1 MASATPVLPEVGSP
15 IVPPRD
21 SNPRLS
27 ASAIMDR
34 PIRSFR
40 LPPGLNHSS
49 LAKIRPA
56 PPEKRGSSTS
66 GVSPIDSSSASPR
79 RIVVVEE
86 ELKEYLLADDSKKK
100 PRHSRGFGMRK
111 KTSVGLLRAAR
122 RVALAAVDRLA
133 VGRVER
139 DLRLLAAAV
148 AGHIV
153 ERPFA
158 SLSRGGL
165 ALVATGLA
173 TLGLVGE
180 SLAGVEL
187 LVVGRKKER
196 AATVHAGE
204 VLVRILLHHGS
215 YRSPGFSP
223 PGFFPVQKVSTG
235 IYEGIMAPPIAAA
248 PKEGS
253 LGPTPFRA

>member
-1 MASATPVLPEVGSP
+1 MASATPVLPEVGST

-100 PRHSRGFGMRK
+100 APAQPGLRDAEKDFSRP
-111 KTSVGLLRAAR
+111 VAR
-122 RVALAAVDRLA
+122 GA
-133 VGRVER
+133 
-139 DLRLLAAAV
+139 
-148 AGHIV
+148 
-153 ERPFA
+153 P
-158 SLSRGGL
+158 S
-165 ALVATGLA
+165 
-173 TLGLVGE
+173 
-180 SLAGVEL
+180 
-187 LVVGRKKER
+187 
-196 AATVHAGE
+196 
-204 VLVRILLHHGS
+204 
-215 YRSPGFSP
+215 
-223 PGFFPVQKVSTG
+223 ST
-235 IYEGIMAPPIAAA
+235 
-248 PKEGS
+248 
-253 LGPTPFRA
+253 R